1 MVVNPKT
8 SDPTSALPAGDP
20 GALGALNPNAPEG
33 LSRGSFWLAL
43 GASVGLF
50 LYFNPFW
57 LAVEIGDLDRGILWS
72 YGLLP
77 VLTWG
82 LLLAERKLR
91 FAAWFL
97 ETLKLVLIKFT
108 LTYAL
113 ASVGWVLV
121 SPPLAA
127 DHDRVSYGL
136 GQPKQSFA
144 PRPAPAATRLEPE
157 RCGDLSG
164 RLLDQDGNGL
174 QGVLVSVS
182 AGLEGQRFLVPE
194 RPLGLSIG
202 PEGWSLDF
210 GVLRAFQELVLVSDD
225 DRLHTI
231 QISTQGGGS
240 VLNHPCT
247 PGSERSLMFDHAM
260 GLLDVHCRV
269 HGATE
274 GSAQLLVSDHPFQS
288 VSDAAGFFSLRGLPE
303 GELVLWCWRG
313 DLGSSEVSATVRA
326 GELSIVDPWQLAKP
340 AQ

>member
-1 MVVNPKT
+1 MNSKA
-8 SDPTSALPAGDP
+8 SDPTGALPTRSP
-20 GALGALNPNAPEG
+20 GHLGAANPNAPER

-91 FAAWFL
+91 FASWFL
-97 ETLKLVLIKFT
+97 ESLKLVLIKFT

-113 ASVGWVLV
+113 ASLGWVLV

-136 GQPKQSFA
+136 RQPQQSFA
-144 PRPAPAATRLEPE
+144 PRPAPAATPLERS

-164 RLLDQDGNGL
+164 RLLDQQGNGL

-182 AGLEGQRFLVPE
+182 RGLERQRFEVPE
-194 RPLGLSIG
+194 RPLKLSIG
-202 PEGWSLDF
+202 PAGWRPDV
-210 GVLRAFQELVLVSDD
+210 GVLRAFQELILSSED

-240 VLNHPCT
+240 VLNHPCR

-269 HGATE
+269 HGASE

-288 VSDAAGFFSLRGLPE
+288 LSDEEGFFTLHGLPE
-303 GELVLWCWRG
+303 GELGLWCWRE
-313 DLGSSEVSATVRA
+313 DLGTSEVSATVRA
-326 GELSIVDPWQLAKP
+326 GVLGTLDPWRLGNP
-340 AQ
+340 AE